1 MLANLAS
8 MALFVPILLAVSPA
22 LLRASGWILLAAA
35 LALLLHAASGL
46 RRGRAVAAPPPTADS
61 RMFRIGQ
68 AVGFAAL
75 IAGVMAVASLLGQW
89 LGPGGVLAAAFLSA
103 LAELHA
109 ATATVASLHRGG
121 IIDLSQGRWAIV
133 GLLGASA
140 LAKSVVAFTSGGARY
155 GLRMTLGLASM
166 VAAAALAAGFT

>member
-1 MLANLAS
+1 M
-8 MALFVPILLAVSPA
+8 PISRTFPD
-22 LLRASGWILLAAA
+22 SFCPAAA
-35 LALLLHAASGL
+35 ISTRAGAPTF
-46 RRGRAVAAPPPTADS
+46 RRATS
-61 RMFRIGQ
+61 F
-68 AVGFAAL
+68 
-75 IAGVMAVASLLGQW
+75 S
-89 LGPGGVLAAAFLSA
+89 
-103 LAELHA
+103 